1 MTLDEKLKA
10 VRVELDAQ
18 RSKVSTLKT
27 ELRGLVEKAESEAEL
42 SAAQAKRSAL
52 EDLQAE
58 IRANEEKEK
67 LYVSAIEGNTVP
79 AQPRNQNTG
88 NQEQRDAINAYIRS
102 KGEQT
107 NGVTFQG
114 KEVVIPGTMLRED
127 TNTSKVT
134 STNAEPVIPVAV
146 SYNPQ
151 RELETVVDLKQ
162 FTNVFK
168 ATTASGSYPVLKN
181 TKDKLSSPE
190 ELQKNP
196 DLAEP
201 DFNEVDWKVKT
212 YRGAIPLSQEAIDD
226 ALVDLINIVNE
237 NAQRQKL
244 NTTNGAVADVLK
256 TFAAK
261 TTTTLDDLKKINN
274 VELDAAYQRSL
285 VASQSYYNWLDT
297 LKDSNGRYLMQDS
310 IISPTGK
317 VFLGMPVF
325 VVNDTTLGTEG
336 EGHAFIGDINRAVI
350 FADRSDI
357 TVRWVDSNVYGQ
369 YLQVATRFDVSK
381 ADENA
386 GFFLTQS
393 DSPKG

>member
-10 VRVELDAQ
+10 VRVELDTQ

-42 SAAQAKRSAL
+42 SAAQSKRSAL

-88 NQEQRDAINAYIRS
+88 NQEQRDAINVYIRS

-201 DFNEVDWKVKT
+201 DFNDVDWKVKT

-226 ALVDLINIVNE
+226 AAVDLINIVNE
-237 NAQRQKL
+237 SAQRQKL

-256 TFAAK
+256 TFTAK
-261 TTTTLDDLKKINN
+261 ATTTLDDLKKINN

-285 VASQSYYNWLDT
+285 VSSQSYYNWLDT
-297 LKDSNGRYLMQDS
+297 LKDGNGRYLMQDS

-325 VVNDTTLGTEG
+325 VVNDTILGAEG
-336 EGHAFIGDINRAVI
+336 EGHAFIGDINRAAI

-369 YLQVATRFDVSK
+369 YLQVATRFDVAK

-393 DSPKG
+393 DSPKR

>member
-10 VRVELDAQ
+10 VRVELDTQ
-18 RSKVSTLKT
+18 RSKVLTLKT
-27 ELRGLVEKAESEAEL
+27 EFRGLVEKAESEAEL

-52 EDLQAE
+52 KDLEAE

-102 KGEQT
+102 KGAKT
-107 NGVTFQG
+107 DGVTLRDN
-114 KEVVIPGTMLRED
+114 EVVIPGAMLREGED
-127 TNTSKVT
+127 VTGVT
-134 STNAEPVIPVAV
+134 SDKVKQVIPVDV

-151 RELETVVDLKQ
+151 REVQTIVDLKQ
-162 FTNVFK
+162 FTNTFAVK
-168 ATTASGSYPVLKN
+168 TSSGKYPVLKK
-181 TKDKLSSPE
+181 TTDKLISVE
-190 ELQKNP
+190 ELKENP
-196 DLAEP
+196 KLAEP
-201 DFNEVDWKVKT
+201 DFAEVPWEVQT
-212 YRGAIPLSQEAIDD
+212 FRGALPLSQESIDD
-226 ALVDLINIVNE
+226 AVVDLVGIVGE
-237 NAQRQKL
+237 GAGLQKL
-244 NTTNGAVADVLK
+244 NTTNFAIANVLK
-256 TFAAK
+256 TFTAK
-261 TTTTLDDLKKINN
+261 ATATIDDLKKINN
-274 VELDAAYQRSL
+274 IDLDPAYQRTL

-297 LKDSNGRYLMQDS
+297 LKDGNGRYLLQDS

-317 VFLGMPVF
+317 VIFGMPVF
-325 VVNDTTLGTEG
+325 VISDTLFGAAG
-336 EGHAFIGDINRAVI
+336 EAHAFLGDINRAAI

-357 TVRWVDSNVYGQ
+357 TVRWVDSKIYGQ
-369 YLQVATRFDVSK
+369 YLQVATRFDTKK

>member
-10 VRVELDAQ
+10 VRVELDTQ

-42 SAAQAKRSAL
+42 SAAQSKRSAL

-79 AQPRNQNTG
+79 AKTRNRNTG

-102 KGEQT
+102 KGEQA

-201 DFNEVDWKVKT
+201 DFNDVDWKVKT

-226 ALVDLINIVNE
+226 AAVDLINIVNE
-237 NAQRQKL
+237 SAQRQKL

-256 TFAAK
+256 NFTAK

-285 VASQSYYNWLDT
+285 VSSQSYYNWLDT
-297 LKDSNGRYLMQDS
+297 LKDGNGRYLMQDS

-325 VVNDTTLGTEG
+325 VVNDTILGAEG
-336 EGHAFIGDINRAVI
+336 EGHAFIGDINRAAI

-369 YLQVATRFDVSK
+369 YLQVATRFDVAK

-393 DSPKG
+393 DSPKR

>member
-10 VRVELDAQ
+10 VRVELDTQ
-18 RSKVSTLKT
+18 RSKESTLKT

-58 IRANEEKEK
+58 MRANEEKEK

-107 NGVTFQG
+107 NGVAFQG
-114 KEVVIPGTMLRED
+114 KEVVIPGTMLREGSD
-127 TNTSKVT
+127 PAKVT
-134 STNAEPVIPVAV
+134 STNADPVIPVAV

-181 TKDKLSSPE
+181 TKDKLSSPAELE
-190 ELQKNP
+190 ENP

-212 YRGAIPLSQEAIDD
+212 YRGAIPVSQEAIDD
-226 ALVDLINIVNE
+226 AAVDLIGIVNE
-237 NAQRQKL
+237 SAQRQKL
-244 NTTNGAVADVLK
+244 NTTNAAIADVLK
-256 TFAAK
+256 TFPAK
-261 TTTTLDDLKKINN
+261 TTATLDDVKKINN
-274 VELDAAYQRSL
+274 VELDAAYQRSF

-297 LKDSNGRYLMQDS
+297 LKDGNGRYLMQDS

-317 VFLGMPVF
+317 MFLGMPVF
-325 VVNDTTLGTEG
+325 VVNDTLLGAEG
-336 EGHAFIGDINRAVI
+336 EAHAFIGDINRAAI

-357 TVRWVDSNVYGQ
+357 TVRWLDSKIHGQ
-369 YLQVATRFDVSK
+369 YLQVATRFDTK
-381 ADENA
+381 QADKSA

-393 DSPKG
+393 DSPKS